1 MQINFSKHAN
11 ADNNIYF
18 FQSAD
23 KTWKMIQVESTLAL
37 VGVYMQGQYTS
48 NSRRK
53 NPSEQYRLA
62 EVFTDWLK
70 AWDQQYH
77 ILWCT
82 Q

>member
-48 NSRRK
+48 NSR
-53 NPSEQYRLA
+53 LA